1 MHQNALDITSK
12 LSSAGLSRES
22 LWLLIAFR
30 VVCSFFA
37 LVVLIVF
44 LFLPL
49 FKRGGSRCSKALH
62 DGVRLLTT
70 GIDIYSIALHLEKV
84 VYSGIRH
91 LWMLGKHSWTLLHYN
106 RLVRFVLASVLLW
119 RERFDLLTA
128 LATPT
133 SSLSSLLHS
142 LLLVLLLLPGV
153 SAVFVRLVSD
163 SVLRVSFD
171 TLCGFYT
178 IGVSRRGSD
187 LLLLGLGR
195 LGRAWLRLV
204 GHFAA
209 GPSNDITSLL
219 LFNMEELLLPGLVD
233 SHDLLLQGS

>member
-1 MHQNALDITSK
+1 
-12 LSSAGLSRES
+12 
-22 LWLLIAFR
+22 
-30 VVCSFFA
+30 
-37 LVVLIVF
+37 
-44 LFLPL
+44 
-49 FKRGGSRCSKALH
+49 
-62 DGVRLLTT
+62 
-70 GIDIYSIALHLEKV
+70 
-84 VYSGIRH
+84 
-91 LWMLGKHSWTLLHYN
+91 MLGKHSWTLLHYN
-106 RLVRFVLASVLLW
+106 RLVRFVLGSILLW

-133 SSLSSLLHS
+133 SSLPGLLHS

-178 IGVSRRGSD
+178 IGVSRRGRD
-187 LLLLGLGR
+187 LLLLLGLGR

-209 GPSNDITSLL
+209 GPSDDITSLL
-219 LFNMEELLLPGLVD
+219 LFDMEELLLPGLVD
-233 SHDLLLQGS
+233 SHNLLLQGS